1 MIDYDFEHRNYD
13 RMINNLTSE
22 QLTKE
27 LKDESMRLWEFLSS
41 KVILRDS
48 IILNKYQIKVREISQ
63 NNQKELKTKKYK
75 EEQEQKEKLKE

>member
-63 NNQKELKTKKYK
+63 NNQKEMKTKKYK